1 MGITSAGMLSFFL
14 FWLIHMPFTFLRP
27 YQLKTFFY
35 FKAAI
40 MLPAILGLFIFC
52 MVNTKGKIGLGH
64 LSNTSKVSSNGWG
77 WFFVYSINA
86 GMVRTT
92 DKYAVGITQANVDN
106 LDRVTPPP

>member
-1 MGITSAGMLSFFL
+1 MGITSAGLLAFFL

-27 YQLKTFFY
+27 YQLRTFFY

-40 MLPAILGLFIFC
+40 MLPAIWGLFIFC

-77 WFFVYSINA
+77 WFFLYSINA
-86 GMVRTT
+86 GMVRTMKKGT
-92 DKYAVGITQANVDN
+92 TGGIQAN
-106 LDRVTPPP
+106 LDKP